1 VSDSD
6 ASPYNPN
13 IAGASTLVTTE
24 AILMHQEPQLL
35 GQEDYERKLGP
46 MFWTCAGIIG
56 AIIVLALI
64 ANLLPLPNPIYQN
77 YTNPQNAGPGWGH
90 LLGTDDLNRD
100 ILSRLIFGSRVSLV
114 VGFGG
119 ATLGLILG
127 GIPAMISAY
136 RRGRVDTL
144 LNTTSYVLLAFP
156 AIVAVI
162 SVVSFWGHQLWKITL
177 IIGLASAPLIFR
189 IVRASTLS
197 YATRDFVLAA
207 KALGAN
213 DRRIL
218 FREILPNIMPTIISL
233 YLISVASIIV
243 LEGSLA
249 FLGLSVAPP
258 TPSWGNMLNEGSQ
271 LLAGGK
277 GQTNPWLV
285 IFPAAAMFLLLFSLN
300 VVADKLRSHFD
311 VSEVKL

>member
-1 VSDSD
+1 
-6 ASPYNPN
+6 
-13 IAGASTLVTTE
+13 
-24 AILMHQEPQLL
+24 
-35 GQEDYERKLGP
+35 
-46 MFWTCAGIIG
+46 
-56 AIIVLALI
+56 
-64 ANLLPLPNPIYQN
+64 
-77 YTNPQNAGPGWGH
+77 
-90 LLGTDDLNRD
+90 
-100 ILSRLIFGSRVSLV
+100 V